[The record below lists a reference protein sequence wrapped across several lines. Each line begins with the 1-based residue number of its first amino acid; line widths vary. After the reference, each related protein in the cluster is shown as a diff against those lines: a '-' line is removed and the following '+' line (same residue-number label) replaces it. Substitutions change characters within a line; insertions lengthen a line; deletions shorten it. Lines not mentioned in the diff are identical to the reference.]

1 MLRAAHGVLADAS
14 GSGASRIAARFGLDR
29 ASQQIDIA
37 GAKVKR
43 VRMSKKR
50 ELADVARAVQ
60 RSGIDLTTAQL
71 FRIETAVAMPVDQ
84 RIVTALVAVLRCSV
98 ADLETVDTTDLSP
111 VRAFLDSDEF
121 RVLVARWAAEH
132 DLDAQVIARR
142 AGDLLLTAHY
152 RAEDV
157 TSEQLCDILGAI
169 LRKLDS

>member
-29 ASQQIDIA
+29 AGQQIDIA

-50 ELADVARAVQ
+50 DLADVARAVQ
-60 RSGIDLTTAQL
+60 QSGVDLTSAQL
-71 FRIETAVAMPVDQ
+71 FRIETAAVIPVDQ
-84 RIVTALVAVLRCSV
+84 RTVTALVAVLRCSV
-98 ADLETVDTTDLSP
+98 DDLETVDTTDLSP
-111 VRAFLDSDEF
+111 VRTFINSDEF
-121 RVLVARWAAEH
+121 RELIARWATEH

-142 AGDLLLTAHY
+142 AGDQLLAAHY

-157 TSEQLCDILGAI
+157 TRNQLRDILQAI
-169 LRKLDS
+169 LRKLGS